1 MQALYH
7 ARVKSSSVVTSPQPT
22 DVGLT
27 STVEDHPRDDPNPFR
42 VVVEDADAPHVAT
55 ISSPHMCLGLCVVV
69 GGVRCDVFHFLW
81 LTGCVVVEQR
91 C

>member
-7 ARVKSSSVVTSPQPT
+7 ARVKSSSVVASPQPT

-42 VVVEDADAPHVAT
+42 VVVEDADIPRVTAIGSPHVDFR
-55 ISSPHMCLGLCVVV
+55 LCGVA
-69 GGVRCDVFHFLW
+69 GGVRCNVFHFL
-81 LTGCVVVEQR
+81 
-91 C
+91 